1 MSNGYT
7 VKGYESGT
15 HIRMNNDEKISK
27 TKSHWAVGRQL
38 ACGQG
43 EATSS
48 NDLQKK
54 HKKATKLKMY
64 WKDAKWL
71 EKNKR

>member
-7 VKGYESGT
+7 VKGYESCT

-48 NDLQKK
+48 NDLQKRTQK
-54 HKKATKLKMY
+54 SSQVENVLK
-64 WKDAKWL
+64 
-71 EKNKR
+71 RC

>member
-7 VKGYESGT
+7 VKGYESCM

-38 ACGQG
+38 ACGES
-43 EATSS
+43 EATIS
-48 NDLQKK
+48 NDLQKRTPK
-54 HKKATKLKMY
+54 SSQVENVLK
-64 WKDAKWL
+64 
-71 EKNKR
+71 RC